1 MLELTSGAPFDS
13 INKKSLAHDHVVR
26 NVMLKFSNKLTV
38 VFAPTR
44 NVMPDARK
52 NPGATKIPLALRGV
66 IQIDGTGKT
75 SHL

>member
-26 NVMLKFSNKLTV
+26 NVMLKFPNK
-38 VFAPTR
+38 FAPTR

-66 IQIDGTGKT
+66 IQIDGTRRT